1 MIDVMTA
8 ITVRAFAPERRVD
21 ALRRRKQL
29 VFRPARYTYRS
40 MTESEILSMFRRSG
54 ALLDG
59 HFRLSSGLHSP
70 GYLQCALVLQHPR
83 DAEALGAA
91 LGNIVRPLGAQT
103 VLSPALG
110 GIVIGQE
117 VGRALGV
124 RAIFAERQ
132 DGTLTLRRGFAL
144 DPGEKVLVVEDVVT
158 TGGSTRETMDVARA
172 AGAVVVGACAVVDRS
187 GGKQGLDVPF
197 HALLPMDV
205 KTYSTDAC
213 PLCGQGVPVV
223 KPGSRAAAR

>member
-1 MIDVMTA
+1 
-8 ITVRAFAPERRVD
+8 
-21 ALRRRKQL
+21 
-29 VFRPARYTYRS
+29 
-40 MTESEILSMFRRSG
+40 MFRRSG
-54 ALLDG
+54 ALQEG

-91 LGNIVRPLGAQT
+91 LGTVVRALGAQT

-124 RAIFAERQ
+124 RAMFAERQ

-144 DPGEKVLVVEDVVT
+144 EPGEKVLVVEDVVT

-187 GGKQGLDVPF
+187 GGKHVLDVPF
-197 HALLPMDV
+197 HALMPMDV
-205 KTYSTDAC
+205 TTYDPLAC
-213 PLCGQGVPVV
+213 PLCQAGVPIV
-223 KPGSRAAAR
+223 KPGSRK